1 MFKSKKCLDQIGC
14 LDNRSN
20 ILIFFIFNP
29 TFFPS
34 PSNYLPKSFNKV
46 EIKDTN
52 WLKEGYFVY

>member
-1 MFKSKKCLDQIGC
+1 MFRSIDQTF
-14 LDNRSN
+14 SF
-20 ILIFFIFNP
+20 FFIFNP

-34 PSNYLPKSFNKV
+34 ASNYLPKSFNKV